1 MTYNQSIY
9 QISAGRADIRMV
21 AFHDI
26 DLKYLKVFV
35 TVVECH
41 GFTNA
46 EAILDINCSSI
57 SKYISS
63 LETRLG
69 VRLCNRGRGGFELTP
84 EGEEYYQSALRLL
97 KSIEQHAIDTNNLKL
112 KSTSSI
118 TLGVIDNIAQDPD
131 CHVHDAMRTFTSK
144 QTNVDFKVVTCSADE
159 IILKLINN
167 EIDIGISYISRRIS
181 GLESRFLYEEMS
193 YPYISSTNQNT
204 DEKHITALE
213 DVKELGLA
221 TCTHEKSNPILSFA
235 KNINICNHLDSVALL
250 TLSGEYIGL
259 IPEHYAQ
266 YWTRKKQLKKLDIKQ
281 LCLVSSIY
289 VLYKTNSV
297 EQPLVKEFIELLLA
311 EHT

>member
-1 MTYNQSIY
+1 MI
-9 QISAGRADIRMV
+9 

-35 TVVECH
+35 TVVDCQ

-46 EAILDINCSSI
+46 EAMLDLNCSSI

-63 LETRLG
+63 LEARLS

-97 KSIEQHAIDTNNLKL
+97 KSIDQHSIDINNLKHR
-112 KSTSSI
+112 SASSI
-118 TLGVIDNIAQDPD
+118 TLGVIDNIAQDSG
-131 CHVHDAMRTFTSK
+131 CHVHDAMRSFKSK
-144 QTNVDFKVVTCSADE
+144 QANVNFKVVTCSADE

-181 GLESRFLYEEMS
+181 GLESTLLYKERS
-193 YPYISSTNQNT
+193 FPYISAINHGAYKNGLVS
-204 DEKHITALE
+204 LE

-221 TCTHEKSNPILSFA
+221 TCTHEKSNPILGYFH
-235 KNINICNHLDSVALL
+235 NINICNHLDSVSLL

-259 IPEHYAQ
+259 LPEHYAQ
-266 YWTRKKQLKKLDIKQ
+266 YWVDKNQFKKLAIDE
-281 LCLVSSIY
+281 LYLMSSIY
-289 VLYKTNSV
+289 GLCKTNTS
-297 EQPLVKEFIELLLA
+297 EQPLVREFLELLSS